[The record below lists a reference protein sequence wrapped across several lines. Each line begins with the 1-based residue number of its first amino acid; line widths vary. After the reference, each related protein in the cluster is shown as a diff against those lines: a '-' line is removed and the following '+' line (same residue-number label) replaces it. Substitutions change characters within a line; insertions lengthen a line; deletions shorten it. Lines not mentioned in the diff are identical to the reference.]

1 MEKVV
6 GGQEVGLQGS
16 GGWMHGIRG
25 RVESVGFGDRFV
37 LRCDGFGFAVEVAV
51 DGGKKAVVG
60 LTGLRGMQ
68 RLKILEFQ

>member
-1 MEKVV
+1 
-6 GGQEVGLQGS
+6 
-16 GGWMHGIRG
+16 MHGGGRG
-25 RVESVGFGDRFV
+25 VESVRLGDRFI